1 MAAPTYRS
9 VALNLTDP
17 TLGVQRAGAL
27 FDKAFASVRNIAD
40 DATETRQANV
50 AAQTEANTQS
60 AIAELQKNKNL
71 DNQDEVAQRVMS
83 GLATKYDGDINTGG
97 VDMAKVNAANAMHR
111 QTLFDER
118 ADNKDLEVANQGLK
132 AGELDMK
139 LTGSKLKTEDLAQQM
154 KALEIKAQPDLSAAE
169 LQTQTTRQAT
179 NRAQTNLAEL
189 QTRIATSNFD
199 DAEKAKEYEIGLGE
213 IFNSLPSLSGAKP
226 VNAKEFAQTVNKF
239 RALAIKAGV
248 PSAQIEQYMKN
259 TGIID
264 SRTGKT
270 GTAQLVAS
278 TKVKMTELKAE
289 EDALRAKMSDPAYQ
303 GSPNADYSQDVI
315 ERVKQI
321 TSDPDLTNESFF
333 GISGGEVMPKFASIL
348 GELNKTL
355 PENTQNKYSWLDVKN
370 GLDSVEFD
378 ENDLIFSEGGTFS
391 ADSMKK
397 ATAQAYKDRMKRINT
412 LRESLTLNRKTQANF
427 SQQLLDAEFSV
438 FNSQALK

>member
-1 MAAPTYRS
+1 MPAPIYRN

-17 TLGVQRAGAL
+17 TLGITRAGAL
-27 FDKAFASVRNIAD
+27 FDKAFAGIKSIAD
-40 DATETRQANV
+40 DETETRQANV
-50 AAQTEANTQS
+50 KSLTDANTQK
-60 AIAELQKNKNL
+60 AITAIQANKNL
-71 DNQDEVAQRVMS
+71 DKQDEVAERVMS
-83 GLATKYDGDINTGG
+83 GLAKQFDGDINTGG
-97 VDMAKVNAANAMHR
+97 IDMQAVNEANAMHR

-118 ADNKDLEVANQGLK
+118 TSNKDLE
-132 AGELDMK
+132 
-139 LTGSKLKTEDLAQQM
+139 LTDSKLKTENLTQKTQELTNQM

-213 IFNSLPSLSGAKP
+213 IFNSLPSLSGEKP

-239 RALAIKAGV
+239 RALAVKAGV
-248 PSAQIEQYMKN
+248 PSAQIESYMKN

-289 EDALRAKMSDPAYQ
+289 EEALRSKMSDPAYQ
-303 GSPNADYSQDVI
+303 GSPTADYSQDVI

-333 GISGGEVMPKFASIL
+333 GISGGDVMPKFASIL

-355 PENTQNKYSWLDVKN
+355 PADTQNKYSWLDVKN

-378 ENDLIFSEGGTFS
+378 ENDLLFSEGGTFDD
-391 ADSMKK
+391 DSMKE

-438 FNSQALK
+438 FNSQATK